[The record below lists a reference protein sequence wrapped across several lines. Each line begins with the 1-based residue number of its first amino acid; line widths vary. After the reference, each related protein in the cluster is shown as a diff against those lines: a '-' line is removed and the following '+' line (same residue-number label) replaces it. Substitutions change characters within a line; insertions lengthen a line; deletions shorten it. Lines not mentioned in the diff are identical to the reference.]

1 MVVHLVT
8 RTSASMSAVFPPE
21 NTFDEERGAQNDL
34 TTDEEDSG
42 DYYPRRPPAKD
53 RGTYILRT

>member
-1 MVVHLVT
+1 
-8 RTSASMSAVFPPE
+8 MSAVFPPE
-21 NTFDEERGAQNDL
+21 NTFDEESGAQNDL

-42 DYYPRRPPAKD
+42 DYYPRQPPAKD